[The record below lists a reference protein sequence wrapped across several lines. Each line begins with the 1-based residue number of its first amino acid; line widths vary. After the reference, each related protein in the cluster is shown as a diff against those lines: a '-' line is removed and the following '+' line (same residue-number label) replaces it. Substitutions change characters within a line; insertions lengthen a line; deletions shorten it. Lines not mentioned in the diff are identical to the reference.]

1 MNWTSLKWIKLRIL
15 LTSLGFV
22 VFLGL
27 LLFRSYHLQVARN
40 GRLFDLASSQYQ
52 AHLPAVAK
60 RGTILDRKGE
70 ALAMDVQVAS
80 VGLHPQQVKNADQV
94 SLQLSSLLKIPAE
107 KIKAKLRSQ
116 KKFEWVARRIS
127 QETGETLRNLKL
139 DGVVV
144 ATEYKRFY
152 PNKEIGGN
160 LLGAVGYDA
169 KALGGLELAFDNFLK
184 SSPKNQLAEKDAKG
198 RLFTPVA
205 TSEVFHDIQLTIDLN
220 LQFIAE
226 KYLRENAQKYKS
238 KSGFAL
244 IVDPRT
250 GEILAMANTPSFNPN
265 LYWEYPTEHWKNHAL
280 IDTFE
285 PGSTFKAVLAAAAL
299 DTGKVGP
306 ESLFFCENGNY
317 QVGKRTIHDHAP
329 YANMTVSNII
339 KVSSNI
345 GVTKIAQK
353 IGKQALYDTI
363 IALGFGQ
370 KPGLDFPGEEPGIL
384 RNVKG
389 WSALDQSN
397 IAFGQ
402 GISVTGLQMAQAYAT
417 FANNGIRMKPFL
429 LSRVVS
435 SDGEEISRHYPTEAG
450 VVLKNQTALE
460 VTQMLEGVVDEG
472 GTGRLANLE
481 GYPVAGKTGTAQKV
495 DSKTKQYAP
504 GKYVSSFIGYVPAQS
519 PEFVIYVVYDTPT
532 PQYYGGVVAAPV
544 FKNIAREALAYRGV
558 PPVVEQKLAK
568 TD

>member
-1 MNWTSLKWIKLRIL
+1 MSSLKWIKLRIL

-22 VFLGL
+22 IFLGC
-27 LLFRSYHLQVARN
+27 LLFRSYHLQVAKN
-40 GRLFDLASSQYQ
+40 GRLFDLASHQYQ
-52 AHLPAVAK
+52 ARLPVVAK
-60 RGTILDRKGE
+60 RGTIVDRNGQ
-70 ALAMDVQVAS
+70 ALAIDVQVAS
-80 VGLHPQQVKNADQV
+80 VGIHPSQIKNADPV
-94 SLQLSSLLKIPAE
+94 ILQLSSVLKLSKE
-107 KIKAKLRSQ
+107 KIKAKLNSS
-116 KKFEWVARRIS
+116 KKFEWVTRRIS
-127 QETGETLRNLKL
+127 AETGDVLRRLKL

-152 PNKEIGGN
+152 PNKEIAGH

-184 SSPKNQLAEKDAKG
+184 SFPQSQLAEKDAKG

-205 TSEVFHDIQLTIDLN
+205 SQEIFHDIHLTIDLN

-226 KYLRENAQKYKS
+226 KYLRENAQKYKA

-244 IVDPRT
+244 IIDPHT
-250 GEILAMANTPSFNPN
+250 GEILAMANYPFFNPN
-265 LYWEYPTEHWKNHAL
+265 LYWEYPAEHWKNHAL

-285 PGSTFKAVLAAAAL
+285 PGSTFKAVLVSSAL
-299 DTGKVGP
+299 DTGKVNP
-306 ESLFFCENGNY
+306 ESLFFCENGTY
-317 QVGKRTIHDHAP
+317 QVEKRTIHDHAP
-329 YANMTVSNII
+329 YGNMTVKDII

-363 IALGFGQ
+363 VALGFGQ
-370 KPGLDFPGEEPGIL
+370 KPGLDFPGEEQGIL

-417 FANNGIRMKPFL
+417 FANSGIRMKSFL
-429 LSRVVS
+429 LSKVVS
-435 SDGEEISRHYPTEAG
+435 SEGEEILRQYPSEAG
-450 VVLKNQTALE
+450 VVLKSRTATQ

-472 GTGRLANLE
+472 GTGQLANLE

-495 DSKTKQYAP
+495 DSKTRQYAP
-504 GKYVSSFIGYVPAQS
+504 GKYVSSFIGYVPASS

-558 PPVVEQKLAK
+558 PPVAETRLARQGNL
-568 TD
+568 